1 MSDSIKN
8 RFKKN
13 IYIWALKEKDSM
25 KKKNSLQIS
34 YITMLFILDVFG
46 KATIIVPK
54 S

>member
-1 MSDSIKN
+1 MGLKRE
-8 RFKKN
+8 RFH
-13 IYIWALKEKDSM
+13 E
-25 KKKNSLQIS
+25 KKNSLQIS